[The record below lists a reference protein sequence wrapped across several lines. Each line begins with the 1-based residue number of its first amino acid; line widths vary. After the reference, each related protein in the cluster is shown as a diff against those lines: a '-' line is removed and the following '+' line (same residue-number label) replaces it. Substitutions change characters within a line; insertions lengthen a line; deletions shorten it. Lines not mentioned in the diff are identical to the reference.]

1 MDKQSTTD
9 NKNGGG
15 EQTRN
20 PCAVS
25 ACLFDLDGVL
35 VYTDRYHYLA
45 WKSIADENG
54 WDFNEAVNN
63 RLRGIPR
70 LASLNEILKYN
81 HTDISDAEKAR
92 LTDLKNARYVELLAG
107 IGESDVC
114 PGAFDFV
121 RRLRKMGIGIALC
134 SSSRNA
140 GLVLEKLGVSA
151 LFDAVV
157 TGNDIRHAKPDP
169 EIFVTAASRL
179 GVPPSACVVF
189 EDSLAGIQ
197 GAIAAGMQTVGV
209 GNRADLGGTAGIC
222 IDSYDE
228 LDPEAWP
235 LLPHSMRQERN
246 ECNK

>member
-1 MDKQSTTD
+1 MDKQSTMD
-9 NKNGGG
+9 HENSGGG
-15 EQTRN
+15 ERQLRSLG
-20 PCAVS
+20 AVR

-35 VYTDRYHYLA
+35 VYTDRYHYQA

-54 WDFNEAVNN
+54 WDFNEAVND

-70 LASLNEILKYN
+70 LESLNEILKYN

-92 LTDLKNARYVELLAG
+92 LTDLKNASYVELLAG
-107 IGESDVC
+107 IGESDAC

-121 RRLRKMGIGIALC
+121 RRLRKRGIGIALC

-140 GLVLEKLGVSA
+140 GLVLEKLGVGA
-151 LFDAVV
+151 LFDTVV
-157 TGNDIRHAKPDP
+157 TGNDIRHAKPNP
-169 EIFVTAASRL
+169 EIFITAAKRL
-179 GVPPSACVVF
+179 GVPFSACVVF

-209 GNRADLGGTAGIC
+209 GNRAELGGIAGIC

-228 LDPEAWP
+228 LDPEEWP
-235 LLPHSMRQERN
+235 SFSRT
-246 ECNK
+246 KI